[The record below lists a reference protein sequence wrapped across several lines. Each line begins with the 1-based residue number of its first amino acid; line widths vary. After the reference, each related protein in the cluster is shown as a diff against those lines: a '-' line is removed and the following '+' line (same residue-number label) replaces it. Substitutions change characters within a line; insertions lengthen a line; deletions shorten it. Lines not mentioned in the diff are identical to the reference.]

1 MGLVKTVASLF
12 DFPGGNLLQQVTA
25 DLFRVLYY

>member
-1 MGLVKTVASLF
+1 MGLVKMVANLF

-25 DLFRVLYY
+25 VLFKSAI